1 MPNFARSMLMACAA
15 LGFAATAFAQP
26 AAPTRIRGTIEA
38 VNGHTLAIDTREGK
52 KVSVQ
57 MADPATVMTVKRADR
72 SSISPGA
79 FVGIA
84 AEPDAQGKLRAQ
96 EVLVFPENMRGTGE
110 GQYGWDLTPK
120 SNMTNG
126 TVKAAKQGGGEQY
139 LELTY
144 KDASANIAV
153 PPNVPV
159 VTLAPAQW
167 SDLKA
172 GEKVFLAATKKPDGA
187 FTASRIIVGSEGV
200 APPM

>member
-1 MPNFARSMLMACAA
+1 MPSFARTMLVTCAA
-15 LGFAATAFAQP
+15 LGFAATALAQT
-26 AAPTRIRGTIEA
+26 APSTRIRGTIEA
-38 VNGHTLAIDTREGK
+38 VNGRVVAIDTREGK
-52 KVSVQ
+52 KISVQ
-57 MADPATVMTVKRADR
+57 MADPATVLAVQRADR
-72 SSISPGA
+72 GSISPGA

-144 KDASANIAV
+144 KDASTNITV
-153 PPNVPV
+153 PPDVPV
-159 VTLAPAQW
+159 VTLVPGEW
-167 SDLKA
+167 SDLKSGA
-172 GEKVFLAATKKPDGA
+172 KVFLGATKKPDGD
-187 FTASRIIVGSEGV
+187 FTASRIIVGKNGV

>member
-1 MPNFARSMLMACAA
+1 MPNFARIMLMACAA
-15 LGFAATAFAQP
+15 LGFAATALAQT
-26 AAPTRIRGTIEA
+26 APPMRIRGTIEA
-38 VNGHTLAIDTREGK
+38 VNGRTVVIDTREGK

-57 MADPATVMTVKRADR
+57 MADPATVMTVKPVAL
-72 SSISPGA
+72 SSVSPGT

-84 AEPDAQGKLRAQ
+84 AEPDAQGKLQAQ

-126 TVKAAKQGGGEQY
+126 TVKAAKQGGGERY

-159 VTLAPAQW
+159 VTLVPAAW

-172 GEKVFLAATKKPDGA
+172 GERVFLAATKKPDGDL
-187 FTASRIIVGSEGV
+187 TAARIIVGSAGV

>member
-1 MPNFARSMLMACAA
+1 MLVACAV
-15 LGFAATAFAQP
+15 LGFAAAAGAQT
-26 AAPTRIRGTIEA
+26 PTRIRGTIEA
-38 VNGHTLAIDTREGK
+38 VNGRTLAIDTREGK
-52 KVSVQ
+52 KISVQ
-57 MADPATVMTVKRADR
+57 VPEPVTVMAVKRADR

-84 AEPDAQGKLRAQ
+84 AEPDAQGKLKAQ

-144 KDASANIAV
+144 KNAEANITV
-153 PPNVPV
+153 PPDVPV
-159 VTLAPAQW
+159 VTLVPAEW
-167 SDLKA
+167 SDLKP
-172 GEKVFLAATKKPDGA
+172 GEKVFLGATKKPDGE
-187 FTASRIIVGSEGV
+187 FTASRIIVGKNGV

>member
-1 MPNFARSMLMACAA
+1 M
-15 LGFAATAFAQP
+15 
-26 AAPTRIRGTIEA
+26 
-38 VNGHTLAIDTREGK
+38 NGRTLAIDTREGK

-57 MADPATVMTVKRADR
+57 MADPATVLAVKRADR
-72 SSISPGA
+72 GSISPGA

-84 AEPDAQGKLRAQ
+84 AEPDAQGKLQAQ

-153 PPNVPV
+153 PPRRAGGDARPGRMVGPQIRREGVPRRDQEAGRRV
-159 VTLAPAQW
+159 HGLAHHRGQERGRAA
-167 SDLKA
+167 D
-172 GEKVFLAATKKPDGA
+172 VAATPVPAGG
-187 FTASRIIVGSEGV
+187 R
-200 APPM
+200 

>member
-1 MPNFARSMLMACAA
+1 MPNFARIVLVTCAA
-15 LGFAATAFAQP
+15 LGFAAVAAAQTP
-26 AAPTRIRGTIEA
+26 PTRIRGTIEA
-38 VNGHTLAIDTREGK
+38 VNGRTVAIDTREGK

-57 MADPATVMTVKRADR
+57 MADSATVLAVKRADR

-144 KDASANIAV
+144 KNAEANITV
-153 PPNVPV
+153 PPDVPV
-159 VTLAPAQW
+159 VTLVPAEW
-167 SDLKA
+167 SDLKP
-172 GEKVFLAATKKPDGA
+172 GEKVFLAAMKKPDGD
-187 FTASRIIVGSEGV
+187 FTASRIVVGKAGV

>member
-1 MPNFARSMLMACAA
+1 MPSFARTMLVTCAA
-15 LGFAATAFAQP
+15 LGFAATTLAQTAP
-26 AAPTRIRGTIEA
+26 PTRIRGTIEA
-38 VNGHTLAIDTREGK
+38 VNGRVVAIDTREGK
-52 KVSVQ
+52 KISVQ
-57 MADPATVMTVKRADR
+57 MADPATVLAVQRADR
-72 SSISPGA
+72 GSISPGA

-126 TVKAAKQGGGEQY
+126 TVKTAKQGGGEQY

-153 PPNVPV
+153 PPDVPV
-159 VTLAPAQW
+159 VTLAPGEWA
-167 SDLKA
+167 DLKA
-172 GEKVFLAATKKPDGA
+172 GEKVFLSAAKKPDGE
-187 FTASRIIVGSEGV
+187 FTASRVIVGKAGV